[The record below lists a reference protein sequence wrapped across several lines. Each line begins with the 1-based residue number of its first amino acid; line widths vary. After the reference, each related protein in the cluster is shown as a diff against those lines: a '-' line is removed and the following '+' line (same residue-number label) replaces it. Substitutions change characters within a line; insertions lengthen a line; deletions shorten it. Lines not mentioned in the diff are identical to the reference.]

1 MAGDTRDRMIEATV
15 EALRRRGVA
24 GMSFTEVL
32 RDSGAA
38 RGAIYHHFP
47 GGKSELVAE
56 AATRNGQDV
65 RAALAALPA
74 DDPLTV
80 VESFLALI
88 RPVVECS
95 ATGAGC
101 AVAAVTIASGEAAD
115 NAALRD
121 VAATAFSSWTDA
133 LADRLTA
140 SGLGRD
146 AAVDLATT
154 LLALLEGAQVL
165 CRAAGSAAPFDRM
178 TRTALE
184 LTRARHPVR

>member
-24 GMSFTEVL
+24 GMSFTEIL
-32 RDSGAA
+32 RGSGAA

-74 DDPLTV
+74 DDPLTL

-95 ATGAGC
+95 ATGSGC
-101 AVAAVTIASGEAAD
+101 AVAAVTVASGEAGD
-115 NAALRD
+115 NLALRD
-121 VAATAFSSWTDA
+121 VAATAFASWTDA

-140 SGLGRD
+140 SGLSPD
-146 AAVDLATT
+146 EAADLATT

-178 TRTALE
+178 SRTARE
-184 LTRARHPVR
+184 LTRSRYPGR